1 MITNIEEIKEVIK
14 NTGWHV
20 DFTLKAGKGWEG
32 NNKNATIQIIC
43 SLLDWNKKSRLIVNI
58 RESDNIINDGY
69 IIDVGEYIN
78 ISSLDRFEKILY
90 IYKNDALEC
99 SIQDTEK
106 LSEKITTKIIEEFKK
121 GDNTLAMKIASIIQK
136 KGISLDL

>member
-136 KGISLDL
+136 KGISLGL